1 MYNKKTCHNAE
12 TNMSPR
18 KRQKKY
24 KKNQMNI
31 LTN

>member
-18 KRQKKY
+18 SG
-24 KKNQMNI
+24 KKNIKKIKFYQS
-31 LTN
+31 

>member
-18 KRQKKY
+18 KRQKNI
-24 KKNQMNI
+24 KKIKFYQS
-31 LTN
+31 